1 MIKVTWWE
9 KLSISGKVT
18 DQRIYVRL
26 DSHSQMQA
34 TRSPSGSWMFK
45 AGDCSLQHL
54 FKKWCAAEF
63 GEELPPFD
71 TIMERLKALKPKS
84 VNPKTPAWLR

>member
-1 MIKVTWWE
+1 MIQVTWWE

-26 DSHSQMQA
+26 DRNTQMHA
-34 TRSPSGSWMFK
+34 IKSPSGSWMFGR
-45 AGDCSLQHL
+45 GDGWLQDL

-63 GEELPPFD
+63 GEEHPPFD
-71 TIMERLKALKPKS
+71 TIMERLKALKPKR